1 MIDLLMSPFTDF
13 AFMRRALAVSVILS
27 LGGAPLGVLLTLR
40 RMTLAGDALA
50 HALLP
55 GVAAAF
61 VAFGLSLWPMT
72 LGAGLAGV
80 SVALL
85 AVLLTRLTN
94 LKEDSSLALIY
105 LASLAGGVVIVSVKG
120 NSVDLQ
126 HVLFGN
132 ILAIDEVPSLY
143 GNLSRELAGLLA
155 GAYGGTVK
163 EFPLFPLL
171 GVDMP
176 GVYLTIE
183 CTPDQTGQV
192 LDKLSSSLQKY
203 FRKGKNDEG

>member
-1 MIDLLMSPFTDF
+1 MDSARVIKGLIFVIFLLFPFFYSHGEEHIVLYRFGTRDPGVWDQL
-13 AFMRRALAVSVILS
+13 RKH
-27 LGGAPLGVLLTLR
+27 LGGKGYKVSMYEGADNLEKHIENVNRINRLR
-40 RMTLAGDALA
+40 A
-50 HALLP
+50 
-55 GVAAAF
+55 
-61 VAFGLSLWPMT
+61 SL
-72 LGAGLAGV
+72 
-80 SVALL
+80 LL
-85 AVLLTRLTN
+85 AMDFSVGAKN
-94 LKEDSSLALIY
+94 QY
-105 LASLAGGVVIVSVKG
+105 LVAVTTAKRGT
-120 NSVDLQ
+120 
-126 HVLFGN
+126 GN

-176 GVYLTIE
+176 GVYLNIE